1 MLYGYIPLLIT
12 LILLI
17 IGMAALFAIL
27 PSLSQNRFGKSGHVS
42 FKVND
47 ILSNMVNVN
56 SPPVKDQAYLETY
69 ESGEIS
75 RGEIGKFVNI
85 QYYIIVLLFVLFDV
99 DMVLLFP
106 WAFDFKTLGLGA
118 FIDTLVF
125 LAMPLFAV
133 FYAFKEG
140 YMEWLR

>member
-12 LILLI
+12 LVLLI
-17 IGMAALFAIL
+17 IGMGALFAIL
-27 PSLSQNRFGKSGHVS
+27 PSLSQNRFGKNGHVS

-56 SPPVKDQAYLETY
+56 NPPVKDQAYLETY
-69 ESGEIS
+69 ESGEVA
-75 RGEIGKFVNI
+75 RGEIGKFVSI

-106 WAFDFKTLGLGA
+106 WAFDFKSLGLGA

-140 YMEWLR
+140 YMEWLK